1 MYLTTTTLSDFS
13 SMSSESSWIHMDF
26 QSLPFPDFEY
36 GFPELHL
43 YWKKLWTISPLPLSL
58 GDCKY
63 LSYPSLIY
71 ICQPVKRNKCHF
83 FTKDYKWHRNT
94 EKTDIKRLFTV
105 NLNSFPD
112 RHYLLQSAQLESL
125 SSKEFS
131 SYLLYPS
138 VETTG
143 QGCGTNTL
151 AQGSPC
157 AKHLWTWQQ
166 ASETQKADKG
176 DKQKTLMVIFRLGK
190 FLTRHYW

>member
-1 MYLTTTTLSDFS
+1 M
-13 SMSSESSWIHMDF
+13 I
-26 QSLPFPDFEY
+26 SLPWAQNPPGSIWTFNHFPFLILNMDSLSFTYTEKNCEQLVPFH
-36 GFPELHL
+36 FPWETVNI
-43 YWKKLWTISPLPLSL
+43 YQILPLNISVNQSK
-58 GDCKY
+58 GISK
-63 LSYPSLIY
+63 S
-71 ICQPVKRNKCHF
+71 HF
-83 FTKDYKWHRNT
+83 FMKDYKWHRNT

-112 RHYLLQSAQLESL
+112 RHYLLQSAQLGEAL

-143 QGCGTNTL
+143 QGCGTNTQ

-157 AKHLWTWQQ
+157 AKHLWIWQQ

-190 FLTRHYW
+190 FLTWHYW